1 MTVYAVQMQMKFD
14 QEKGELVPRFESIEK
29 AERWGNLVYLL
40 SPGQHPF
47 KADLALGDLH
57 EKLLHFDDSD
67 YLLLIGNPVLIGMA
81 TAIAANYNEG
91 RVKFLQWSG
100 KFREYSEVSA
110 KIY

>member
-29 AERWGNLVYLL
+29 AEKWGDIVYLL
-40 SPGQHPF
+40 SSGQHPF

-57 EKLLHFDDSD
+57 EKLKYYSDGD

-81 TAIAANYNEG
+81 TGVAAHYNG
-91 RVKFLQWSG
+91 GKVSFLQWSG
-100 KFREYSEVSA
+100 KFKEYSEITA
-110 KIY
+110 KIF